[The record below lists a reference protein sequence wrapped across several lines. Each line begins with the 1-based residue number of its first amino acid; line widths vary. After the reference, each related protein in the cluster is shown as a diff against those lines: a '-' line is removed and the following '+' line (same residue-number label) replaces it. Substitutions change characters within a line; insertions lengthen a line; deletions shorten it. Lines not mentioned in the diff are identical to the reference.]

1 MTQTHRWYYKVC
13 TEALTNHLMDHMRVG
28 ILVSE
33 VHQKFNEWASQVI
46 RIYRGQTHVEI
57 EWTVGPIPIE

>member
-1 MTQTHRWYYKVC
+1 MC